1 MEKTPL
7 CEILESRYSDK
18 CPQINHSYS
27 SEYYRLFDPIKY
39 SAKTLIEI
47 GVGNNSL
54 MVPIVGSRYT
64 PGASLKAW
72 SDFFPNAKI
81 IGLDIDTSVLFT
93 SDRIECFYM
102 DQSSEESIIST
113 IDTIKK
119 LYNNI
124 SIIIDDGSHIMEHMT
139 LSYSILKN
147 YLDNNGLYIIEDIK
161 KKDLQ
166 YFINLCEKDNNISIE
181 YVHEGNNDWDSFV
194 AYKKLPLIHNEQ

>member
-7 CEILESRYSDK
+7 CEILESYYSDK
-18 CPQINHSYS
+18 CPEINHSYS
-27 SEYYRLFDPIKY
+27 REYYRLFEPIKY
-39 SAKTLIEI
+39 SVKTLIEI
-47 GVGNNSL
+47 GVGNNRT
-54 MVPIVGSRYT
+54 MAPIVGSHYI

-72 SDFFPNAKI
+72 CDFFPNAKI

-102 DQSSEESIIST
+102 DQSSEKSIIST

-124 SIIIDDGSHIMEHMT
+124 SIIIDDGSHIVDHMT
-139 LSYSILKN
+139 LSYNIFKN
-147 YLDNNGLYIIEDIK
+147 YLDNNGFYIIEDIQ

-166 YFINLCEKDNNISIE
+166 YFIDLCKKDNNISVE
-181 YVHEGNNDWDSFV
+181 YAHKGNNNWDSFV
-194 AYKKLPLIHNEQ
+194 AYKKLPIL